1 MGKVPSCH
9 GTQAALSSLHSAHE
23 CEGQVLE
30 VAVGETEQ
38 KTPEL
43 CTGQAGVGGLSELL
57 SVSVSVA
64 EGSHRLLSA
73 GGLYLE
79 KVCLWRG

>member
-57 SVSVSVA
+57 SVSVA
-64 EGSHRLLSA
+64 EGSHCLLSA

>member
-9 GTQAALSSLHSAHE
+9 GTQAALNSLHSAHE

-38 KTPEL
+38 KTPGL
-43 CTGQAGVGGLSELL
+43 CTGQAGVGGDRK
-57 SVSVSVA
+57 SVV
-64 EGSHRLLSA
+64 
-73 GGLYLE
+73 
-79 KVCLWRG
+79 